1 MDERDIK
8 RSFPKLR
15 WMGDEDRHVWINKQ
29 NHKKTEK
36 DGRCEEP
43 FENLAEMWTLDR
55 MRRKVDGYT
64 QVMAH
69 AAMTKFASTKG

>member
-43 FENLAEMWTLDR
+43 FKNLTEMWMLDR
-55 MRRKVDGYT
+55 MRCKVDGYT